1 MTFDPFDPQWWQAG
15 SSLNWWDSALNP
27 DPPFY
32 ASPRDDAERRFT
44 AHMETYVALL
54 RLVHQY
60 RTATTGQLHDLDPRA
75 PQRADALTWMDL
87 LALGLIDVGYP
98 INVGGGQAVTP
109 RYASFMAVRLPKHRR
124 IERDL
129 RQLGVPPMW
138 MASFAPGSL
147 RGMRQYDRH
156 NLICTRLAI
165 AANDKGYDTLGE
177 AWGRFDLICHDEAM
191 GMGGPD
197 LIVFSQTIDCIELTA
212 SANQALQAK
221 FDRWAR
227 VLAHPGCERVHVTW
241 LAADPD
247 DGLLSPLTGL
257 SATYP
262 RMHAGLARD
271 WADTLRAGDGHGPHG
286 TAPAQPGWMRGD
298 MDRVARAMGFTSS
311 AGWRMP
317 DLFTVFDRP

>member
-1 MTFDPFDPQWWQAG
+1 MTFNPFDSKLWQAG

-32 ASPRDDAERRFT
+32 ASERSEAERRFT

-54 RLVHQY
+54 RLIHQY
-60 RTATTGQLHDLDPRA
+60 RTATTNQLHDLDPRA

-109 RYASFMAVRLPKHRR
+109 RYAPFMAVRLPKHRR

-165 AANDKGYDTLGE
+165 AANDKGYATLGE
-177 AWGRFDLICHDEAM
+177 AWGRFDLICHDKAM

-197 LIVFSQTIDCIELTA
+197 LIVFSQTIDCVELTA

-298 MDRVARAMGFTSS
+298 MDRVARAMGFASS